1 MSILTIRKAIP
12 EDISI
17 LKQFIIDLAVY
28 EKMLDDVVVTDEL
41 LFDSLFVQ
49 YAANCILAFEGQ
61 IPVGF
66 ALYFYNYST
75 FLGKKGLYL
84 EDLFVKPEY
93 RRRGYGKQLLLHLVQ
108 QAKQENCG
116 RMEWSVLNWNTPAI
130 EFYESIGAEA
140 MQEWTVYRL
149 NTKKMEELESS

>member
-1 MSILTIRKAIP
+1 MSVLNIRKALP
-12 EDISI
+12 EDVSI
-17 LKQFIIDLAVY
+17 IKQFIVDLAVY
-28 EKMLDDVVVTDEL
+28 EKMLDDVVVTEEML
-41 LFDSLFVQ
+41 HESLFVQ
-49 YAANCILAFEGQ
+49 HSAHCILAFENQ
-61 IPVGF
+61 VAVGF

-93 RRRGYGKQLLLHLVQ
+93 RGKGFGKQLLLHLVQ
-108 QAKQENCG
+108 IAKQERCG

-130 EFYESIGAEA
+130 DFYKNLGAEA

-149 NTKKMEELESS
+149 NTKKMEELV

>member
-28 EKMLDDVVVTDEL
+28 EKMLDDVVVTDQL